1 MKSKFLETIK
11 KYGLLDKR
19 DKVLVGVSGGPDSL
33 ALLLLLNSLKKKW
46 ELSLHIAHMD
56 HMLRP
61 GSHKDAAFVKKLG
74 EKLDIPVTIK
84 SINLKSRHI
93 KGSLEELARE
103 ARLDFLIKLARQI
116 RADKIALGHNLDDQ
130 AETVLMRL
138 LRGTGLS
145 GLSGISAKRN
155 IRGAIFIRPLLET
168 RRQEI
173 ESFLKRKKI
182 RPRIDPT
189 NKEDI
194 FMRNRIRHSL
204 IPLLKSKYN
213 KNITELLANLAESI
227 SYDYEYLD
235 AVARLSLKGSKLRLN
250 AKKALSLHP
259 ALLRL
264 KIRQTIAH
272 LQGDTRRIT
281 FQHIREIEDL
291 LAMRPDGSVVDL
303 PKGISVQK
311 TRNFLRFYPR

>member
-1 MKSKFLETIK
+1 MKSGFIATIK
-11 KYGLLDKR
+11 KHGLVKKGDKI
-19 DKVLVGVSGGPDSL
+19 LVAVSGGPDSL

-46 ELSLHIAHMD
+46 GLSLHIAHMD

-61 GSHKDAAFVKKLG
+61 GSGKDAAFVKKLG
-74 EKLDIPVTIK
+74 ERLKIPVTIK
-84 SINLKSRHI
+84 AINLKSRHI

-103 ARLDFLIKLARQI
+103 ARLDFLIKLAGQI
-116 RADKIALGHNLDDQ
+116 KADKIALGHNLDDQ

-145 GLSGISAKRN
+145 GLSGISAKRK
-155 IRGAIFIRPLLET
+155 IRGQTFIRPLLET
-168 RRQEI
+168 RRSEI
-173 ESFLKRKKI
+173 ENFLKRKKI
-182 RPRIDPT
+182 RPRLDPT
-189 NKEDI
+189 NKQDI
-194 FMRNRIRHSL
+194 FTRNRIRHNL

-213 KNITELLANLAESI
+213 RNITEVLANLAESI

-235 AVARLSLKGSKLRLN
+235 AVARHSLKGSKLRLN

-259 ALLRL
+259 AIRRL
-264 KIRQTIAH
+264 KIRQCIAY

-303 PKGISVQK
+303 PKGISVRK
-311 TRNFLRFYPR
+311 TRSFLQFYKR

>member
-1 MKSKFLETIK
+1 MKPRFRETIK
-11 KYGLLDKR
+11 KYDLVKKGDKI
-19 DKVLVGVSGGPDSL
+19 LVAVSGGPDSI
-33 ALLLLLNSLKKKW
+33 ALLLKLKALKKKLG
-46 ELSLHIAHMD
+46 LSLHIGHMD
-56 HMLRP
+56 HMLRS
-61 GSHKDAAFVKKLG
+61 GSGKDAAFVRKLG
-74 EKLDIPVTIK
+74 GKLKIPVTIK
-84 SINLKSRHI
+84 SISLKSRHV

-103 ARLDFLIKLARQI
+103 ARLDFLIKLAKEI
-116 RADKIALGHNLDDQ
+116 KADKISLGHNLDDQ

-145 GLSGISAKRN
+145 GLSGISAKRK
-155 IRGAIFIRPLLET
+155 IRGTIFIRPLLET
-168 RRQEI
+168 SRKEI
-173 ESFLKRKKI
+173 ENFLRSKKI

-194 FMRNRIRHSL
+194 FMRNRIRHNL
-204 IPLLKSKYN
+204 IPLLENQYN
-213 KNITELLANLAESI
+213 KNISKVLANLAESV

-235 AVARLSLKGSKLRLN
+235 QLARRSLKGNKLRLN
-250 AKKALSLHP
+250 ITKASKLHP
-259 ALLRL
+259 AILRL
-264 KIRQTIAH
+264 KIRQCIAC

-291 LAMRPDGSVVDL
+291 LARRPEGSVVDL